1 MRALSELDRT
11 GYKVVRGFLDEETC
25 NKFAHEFESQP
36 GVDNRNYIARPVGE
50 SGINLF
56 YPIFREKGQQA
67 LKDSIYGCD
76 MLAWGD
82 YFSIKDGVN
91 AKWHLDHETY
101 FFWQNHLNSY
111 NFYIPIVKPDPQKSN
126 LSVIPIDRLQN
137 EVPSIAGD
145 LIGKG
150 ARMLIQIDGRWVVY
164 DEENYRLS
172 DTVEPETIDRMSVTP
187 ELAKGDLLIARGD
200 VFHKTQDT
208 NTYRVALS
216 IRAVSSSSLITKNKL
231 LSGGASKLCYL
242 TEARSAYS
250 MILNLFENHE
260 KNELE
265 SSLLTDVIR
274 VKDKGIMRIPSEEE
288 FISRIV
294 AERTPLDRKRLRIQA
309 KSLQEFERR
318 EHFRRFASIIE
329 RIA

>member
-1 MRALSELDRT
+1 MKTLSELDRT
-11 GYKVVRGFLDEETC
+11 GFTVVRGFLDEETC
-25 NKFAHEFESQP
+25 DKFAHEFESQP
-36 GVDNRNYIARPVGE
+36 GVENRNYIARHVGE
-50 SGINLF
+50 SNLNLF
-56 YPIFREKGQQA
+56 YPIFREKGQEA
-67 LKDSIYGCD
+67 LKDSIYSCD

-91 AKWHLDHETY
+91 TPWHSDYETY
-101 FFWQNHLNSY
+101 FFWQNIFNSY

-137 EVPSIAGD
+137 EIPSIASD

-150 ARMLIQIDGRWVVY
+150 ARMLIQVDGRWVVY
-164 DEENYRLS
+164 DEENCRIS
-172 DTVEPETIDRMSVTP
+172 ETVDLEAIDKMSVTP
-187 ELAKGDLLIARGD
+187 ELARGDLLIARGD

-216 IRAVSSSSLITKNKL
+216 IRAVSSSSLITKDKL

-250 MILNLFENHE
+250 MILNLFENHG
-260 KNELE
+260 KDELE
-265 SSLLTDVIR
+265 SNVLTDVYR
-274 VKDKGIMRIPSEEE
+274 LKEKGLMKVPSEEE

-294 AERTPLDRKRLRIQA
+294 AERSPLDRKRLRIQA
-309 KSLQEFERR
+309 KFLQAFERR

>member
-1 MRALSELDRT
+1 MNQLSELDRT
-11 GYKVVRGFLDEETC
+11 GYTVVRGFLDEETC
-25 NKFAHEFESQP
+25 DKFTHEFESQP
-36 GVDNRNYIARPVGE
+36 GVENRNYIARPVGE
-50 SGINLF
+50 DGINLF
-56 YPIFREKGQQA
+56 YPIFKEKGQAA
-67 LKDSIYGCD
+67 LKDSLYSCD

-101 FFWQNHLNSY
+101 FFWQNHFNSY
-111 NFYIPIVKPDPQKSN
+111 NFYIPIVKPDPRKSN

-137 EVPSIAGD
+137 EIPSVANA
-145 LIGKG
+145 LVGKG

-164 DEENYRLS
+164 DEENCRIS
-172 DTVEPETIDRMSVTP
+172 ETVQPEAIDRMSVTP
-187 ELAKGDLLIARGD
+187 ELARGDLLIARGD

-208 NTYRVALS
+208 STYRVALS
-216 IRAVSSSSLITKNKL
+216 IRAVSSSSLITKDRL

-250 MILNLFENHE
+250 MILNLFENYGT
-260 KNELE
+260 NELE
-265 SSLLTDVIR
+265 SKVLTDVIR
-274 VKDKGIMRIPSEEE
+274 VKDKGIMRMPSEEE

-309 KSLQEFERR
+309 KSLQTYERR

-329 RIA
+329 RVA